1 LTSQADFWSTRKAK
15 VKAEEAA
22 EAKLLSDKAD
32 AEIEEQ
38 HAEKTDQ
45 ELLDEHNLPDPSD
58 LKAGDDVSGFMAK
71 TIPERLRQRALRKL
85 WTLNPILANVDGL
98 VDYGEDFTDAATVIE
113 NLASTYQVGKGML
126 AHIQYE
132 EERAKKLLEETER
145 TNDEAADDTEA
156 PLETAQQDTDGSAF
170 EPDQTA
176 QSDPEDQ
183 PSYERLFSED
193 DPADDLSIAK
203 GQRMRFQFHNE
214 SIQSQIKT
222 SERALT

>member
-1 LTSQADFWSTRKAK
+1 MTSQADFWSTRKAK

-45 ELLDEHNLPDPSD
+45 ELLDEHNLPDPSN

-132 EERAKKLLEETER
+132 EERAKRLLEETER

-156 PLETAQQDTDGSAF
+156 PLETAQQDTDGSAL
-170 EPDQTA
+170 EPDQKA
-176 QSDPEDQ
+176 QSDRQDQ
-183 PSYERLFSED
+183 PSYEQLFSED

-203 GQRMRFQFHNE
+203 GQRMRFKFHNE
-214 SIQSQIKT
+214 NIQSQFKS